1 MRIFY
6 TLMFPFIWLLNG
18 TSSLVLRLL
27 RLPPASEAEML
38 HSPDELRLVIQH
50 VPLDP
55 GARRLID
62 RVFDYTHR
70 VARHVMM
77 LRRDVVTLTAGV
89 PFDDNLRIALANQ
102 YTRYPLVEPGTD
114 RVVGYIHLKDI
125 VSALASGKRPA
136 FMRELVREPIYAS
149 EDTRLEFLRRE
160 FQRRRV
166 HIAII
171 LGPGHTFVG
180 IVTLEDLLEEVMGE
194 IQDEQDTEE
203 IPPIVRSS
211 DGSID
216 IDGRLTLDV
225 ATRELGMTFP
235 TVPPEVETLG
245 GFLIT
250 QLPELPVPG
259 DVITAA
265 GFRFTVLAVRDRR
278 IRRLHAVA
286 VSPRQ
291 SRSRKADGRNPRRRS
306 VIEGQMETEP
316 LRIDLFADVVCPW
329 CFVGHERLERVLA
342 STGRAARI
350 THHPFMLDPNT
361 PPEGDD
367 IPARLRRKYGVPPE
381 QLWARLE
388 AEARKSGLELDLA
401 KQRLSYPTARA
412 HTLIR
417 HAEGKGEGRQDA
429 LVRDLYRAN
438 FMRRAQHPRP
448 RTCWSTSRRRTAS
461 RPTRCCGW

>member
-1 MRIFY
+1 MHPTVALLLTLAMVLANAFFVAAEFAFVKIRPTRLQQLAREGKVRARLLQNITAQLPAYLSASQLGITLASLTLGWLGEPAFVTIIRPFLDTWAGAKVSDGTVHTLAAAASLTIITFMHTVLGELAPKALAIQRTESIAMWAAVPFRAFY
-6 TLMFPFIWLLNG
+6 VISFPLTWLLKAAAG
-18 TSSLVLRLL
+18 VVLRML

-235 TVPPEVETLG
+235 AVPPEVETLG

-250 QLPELPVPG
+250 QLSELPVPG
-259 DVITAA
+259 DIIVAA

-278 IRRLHAVA
+278 IRRLHAV
-286 VSPRQ
+286 P
-291 SRSRKADGRNPRRRS
+291 
-306 VIEGQMETEP
+306 
-316 LRIDLFADVVCPW
+316 
-329 CFVGHERLERVLA
+329 
-342 STGRAARI
+342 
-350 THHPFMLDPNT
+350 
-361 PPEGDD
+361 
-367 IPARLRRKYGVPPE
+367 VPP
-381 QLWARLE
+381 
-388 AEARKSGLELDLA
+388 AEPES
-401 KQRLSYPTARA
+401 
-412 HTLIR
+412 
-417 HAEGKGEGRQDA
+417 EG
-429 LVRDLYRAN
+429 
-438 FMRRAQHPRP
+438 
-448 RTCWSTSRRRTAS
+448 
-461 RPTRCCGW
+461 